1 MRKLEDAKAHFLL
14 FSFWDSRDAIRKF
27 AGDVV
32 EKARYYPEDSKFLLE
47 LEPTVEHYEMLIR

>member
-1 MRKLEDAKAHFLL
+1 MEDAKAHFLL